1 MTKREL
7 YMAVINGEITSE
19 VIDGFK
25 AEIEK
30 IDRTNEERKAK
41 VTPRQEEN
49 LVIKGEIKRFFERTG
64 QPHFIEEVVEAMEE
78 VLPGITRQRCSAL
91 CVQLIEEGALN
102 VEDVRGLGELCQL
115 FHTISA
121 NHTPSIVLKL

>member
-7 YMAVINGEITSE
+7 YTAVVEGRITDE
-19 VIDGFK
+19 VIEGFK

-49 LVIKGEIKRFFERTG
+49 QMIKIEIKQYFMRTS
-64 QPHFIEEVVEAMEE
+64 QPHFIEEVTEE
-78 VLPGITRQRCSAL
+78 IKKYLPEFTRQRCSAL
-91 CVQLIEEGALN
+91 CNQLIEEGVLN
-102 VEDVRGLGELCQL
+102 VEDVRVKNKGKRKLYTLRGEDR
-115 FHTISA
+115 
-121 NHTPSIVLKL
+121 

>member
-30 IDRTNEERKAK
+30 IDRTNEERKTK
-41 VTPRQEEN
+41 ITPRQEEN
-49 LVIKGEIKRFFERTG
+49 LVIKGEIRRFFERTG

-91 CVQLIEEGALN
+91 CVQLIEEGTLN
-102 VEDVRGLGELCQL
+102 VEDVRVKNKGKR
-115 FHTISA
+115 
-121 NHTPSIVLKL
+121 KLYTLRED

>member
-7 YMAVINGEITSE
+7 YMAVVNGEITDE
-19 VIDGFK
+19 VVEGFK

-49 LVIKGEIKRFFERTG
+49 TAIKWDIRRLFERTG
-64 QPHFIEEVVEAMEE
+64 QPHFIEEIVEG
-78 VLPGITRQRCSAL
+78 VKGDFPKVTRQRCSAL
-91 CVQLIEEGALN
+91 CNQLIEEGVLN
-102 VEDVRGLGELCQL
+102 VEDVRVKNKGKRKLYTLKEGEGR
-115 FHTISA
+115 
-121 NHTPSIVLKL
+121 

>member
-7 YMAVINGEITSE
+7 YMAVVNGEITDE
-19 VIDGFK
+19 VVEGFK

-49 LVIKGEIKRFFERTG
+49 MAIKWDIRRLFERTG
-64 QPHFIEEVVEAMEE
+64 QPHFIEEIVEGVKGDFPE
-78 VLPGITRQRCSAL
+78 VTRQRCSAL
-91 CVQLIEEGALN
+91 CNQLIEEGVLN
-102 VEDVRGLGELCQL
+102 VEDVRVKNKGKRKLYTLKEGEGR
-115 FHTISA
+115 
-121 NHTPSIVLKL
+121 